1 MILVASSLTK
11 SAVAGDADRLANC
24 AAAADMASAAAKS
37 RDAGVSPDRTTAI
50 IYQQAPEALK
60 GEVNATVAEVYNNS
74 SLTPDQASSKVMQ
87 RCLEIETE

>member
-1 MILVASSLTK
+1 MKRIVAVCIILITSSLTK
-11 SAVAGDADRLANC
+11 SAIAGDADRLADC

-74 SLTPDQASSKVMQ
+74 ASRPIRRRLK
-87 RCLEIETE
+87 